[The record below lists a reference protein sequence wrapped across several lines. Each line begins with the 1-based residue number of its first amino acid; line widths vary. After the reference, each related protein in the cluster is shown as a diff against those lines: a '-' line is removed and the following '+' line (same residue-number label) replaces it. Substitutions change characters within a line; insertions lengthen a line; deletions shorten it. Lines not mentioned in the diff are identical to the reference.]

1 MEEQKKQSFTDEAAE
16 RAAIMKRLESSN
28 AAQERYAKKQYKM
41 SLISAAANVTVLI
54 LVIFLVLTLMPKIN
68 ATFEDLNAVMENVE
82 SITKELSEVDIEG
95 MVSNIDD
102 LVVGSSDSL
111 TQAMKKLNAIDIEK
125 LNDAI
130 RNLNDAVEPMAR
142 FANLFK

>member
-1 MEEQKKQSFTDEAAE
+1 MGEQKMQPSLGDAEE
-16 RAAIMKRLESSN
+16 RAAIMKRIEASN

-41 SLISAAANVTVLI
+41 SLIGATANVAVLG
-54 LVIFLVLTLMPKIN
+54 LVVFLIFTLLPKIN
-68 ATFEDLNAVMENVE
+68 ATFEDLNTVMENVE
-82 SITKELSEVDIEG
+82 TITEELSSIDIEG
-95 MVSNIDD
+95 MVGNIDD

-111 TQAMKKLNAIDIEK
+111 GQAMKKINAIDIEK

-142 FANLFK
+142 FANMFK

>member
-16 RAAIMKRLESSN
+16 RAAIMKRLETSN